1 MVTRILKVYFFWNQ
15 WFNVFVVRCWLLHGA
30 NFYIG
35 RRCCGQMIR
44 EKKERAAATESARR
58 KAVRAIDQAI
68 CVVGENIDVKSIS
81 LADYLRLLEFAKGRA
96 PVRSKRLQVR
106 WVEEW

>member
-1 MVTRILKVYFFWNQ
+1 
-15 WFNVFVVRCWLLHGA
+15 
-30 NFYIG
+30 
-35 RRCCGQMIR
+35 MIR

-68 CVVGENIDVKSIS
+68 RVVGENIDEKNVS
-81 LADYLRLLEFAKGRA
+81 LADYLRLLEYAKSRA

-106 WVEEW
+106 WIEEW